1 MVDDANMTLTILIII
16 CNYVRDAFGKRD
28 ILPEEAVHNLVIGYM
43 EADGRTYEYDKE
55 KGMENECINLW
66 YG

>member
-28 ILPEEAVHNLVIGYM
+28 SLPEESVNNLVTGYM
-43 EADGRTYEYDKE
+43 EAEYETYQY
-55 KGMENECINLW
+55 
-66 YG
+66 